1 MSDNLQEENDTQ
13 YHLDFSFSK
22 KEVGLIIGALDH
34 YKETAEME
42 AAYSG
47 DLEHLNTAD
56 AIDNIISM
64 ITFSVSEQEL
74 TSGV

>member
-1 MSDNLQEENDTQ
+1 MSGNLQEENNIQ
-13 YHLDFSFSK
+13 YHIDFSFSK
-22 KEVGLIIGALDH
+22 KEVGLVIGALEH
-34 YKETAEME
+34 YKEVAEME

-56 AIDNIISM
+56 IIDNIISM

-74 TSGV
+74 ISGV